1 MSIFGR
7 LADIMKANIN
17 DLLDRAEDPEK
28 MIKQMVL
35 EMEEAVNKATLAVGQ
50 AIANE
55 KSLERQYNRQKGQM
69 EDWHGKAV
77 KAVQAGRDDLAS
89 QALQRKS
96 TVEQNVGDL
105 ERMLTEARTSTSSL
119 RSQLDQLKGKLDEA
133 RMRQNTLIA
142 RSQAAKA
149 KKQVAQ
155 TFAGVGSDA
164 FSKFDKLEQKV
175 EKTEAEAEA
184 FAQLAGENTSLEDE
198 FKALES
204 SSSADTELA
213 ALKAQLGM
221 GGGSAGELGEGDEKD
236 EPGEKS

>member
-7 LADIMKANIN
+7 LTDIVKANIN
-17 DLLDRAEDPEK
+17 DLLDRSEDPEK
-28 MIKQMVL
+28 MIKQMVI

-55 KSLERQYNRQKGQM
+55 KTLERQFTRQKSQM
-69 EDWHGKAV
+69 EDWQNKAV
-77 KAVQAGRDDLAS
+77 QAVQAGRDDLAK
-89 QALQRKS
+89 QALQRKN
-96 TVEQNVGDL
+96 TIEQNVVDL
-105 ERMLTEARTSTSSL
+105 ERMLGEANTSTGTL
-119 RSQLDQLKGKLDEA
+119 RTQLDQLKSKLDEA

-164 FSKFDKLEQKV
+164 FSKFEKLEQKV
-175 EKTEAEAEA
+175 EKTEAEADA

-198 FKALES
+198 FKSLDVS
-204 SSSADTELA
+204 SSTDDDLA
-213 ALKAQLGM
+213 ALKAQLGV
-221 GGGSAGELGEGDEKD
+221 GSATKGELGEG
-236 EPGEKS
+236 KSEE

>member
-7 LADIMKANIN
+7 LADIVKANIN

-55 KSLERQYNRQKGQM
+55 KSLERQYNRQKAQM
-69 EDWHGKAV
+69 DDWQQKAV
-77 KAVQAGRDDLAS
+77 QAVQAGRDDLAS
-89 QALQRKS
+89 QALQRKNTIS
-96 TVEQNVGDL
+96 MNVNDL
-105 ERMLTEARTSTSSL
+105 ERMLGEARTSSQGL
-119 RSQLDQLKGKLDEA
+119 RTQLDQLKSKLDEA

-155 TFAGVGSDA
+155 SFAGIGSDA

-198 FKALES
+198 FKALGANTA
-204 SSSADTELA
+204 ADDELA

-221 GGGSAGELGEGDEKD
+221 GSTTAGQLGQGDD
-236 EPGEKS
+236 N

>member
-1 MSIFGR
+1 MGIFGR

-17 DLLDRAEDPEK
+17 DLLDRSEDPEK
-28 MIKQMVL
+28 MIKQMVI

-55 KSLERQYNRQKGQM
+55 KSLERQYNRQLGQANGWQ
-69 EDWHGKAV
+69 EKAV
-77 KAVQAGRDDLAS
+77 QAVQAGRDDLAT
-89 QALQRKS
+89 QALQRKN
-96 TVEQNVGDL
+96 TIQQNVNDL
-105 ERMLTEARTSTSSL
+105 ERMLAEARTSSQGL
-119 RSQLDQLKGKLDEA
+119 RTQLDQLKGKLDEA

-155 TFAGVGSDA
+155 SFAGVGSDA

-184 FAQLAGENTSLEDE
+184 FAQLAGENTSLDDE
-198 FKALES
+198 FKALGAS
-204 SSSADTELA
+204 TAANDELA

-221 GGGSAGELGEGDEKD
+221 GSSSAGQLESGDEDPK
-236 EPGEKS
+236 